1 MTGHEAAETVIEV
14 VGVSRRFGKKEA
26 LREVSLE
33 VRRGQVF
40 GLVGE
45 NGAGKTTLMQHLL
58 GAYKAKTGQVRVFG
72 IDPTYDPTAV
82 LSRIGYLSEDRD
94 LPLWMRVGEFMRYTQ
109 AFYPDWDETYAEQ
122 LRERFGLPLDMRIRK
137 LSRGEKARA
146 GLLAATHY
154 QLDSLGIP
162 GMGYG
167 ENGVPHDE
175 AARAI
180 IDEVRAYKGQGPSQV
195 TLMDRS
201 DDMYEAFI
209 TELGEG

>member
-1 MTGHEAAETVIEV
+1 MEHVPLAVGAALVTD
-14 VGVSRRFGKKEA
+14 GGKMSVDYIIHTPIMEQP
-26 LREVSLE
+26 
-33 VRRGQVF
+33 G
-40 GLVGE
+40 
-45 NGAGKTTLMQHLL
+45 
-58 GAYKAKTGQVRVFG
+58 
-72 IDPTYDPTAV
+72 
-82 LSRIGYLSEDRD
+82 
-94 LPLWMRVGEFMRYTQ
+94 MRVGVEN
-109 AFYPDWDETYAEQ
+109 
-122 LRERFGLPLDMRIRK
+122 IR
-137 LSRGEKARA
+137 RATRA

>member
-1 MTGHEAAETVIEV
+1 MPVNTSEFTTEIEV
-14 VGVSRRFGKKEA
+14 VQEDLLSYNGDGILVPTVSDCKMRSGLAGRVKRAAGVAVERDAMEHVPLAVGAALVTDGGKMSVDYIIHTPIMEQP
-26 LREVSLE
+26 
-33 VRRGQVF
+33 G
-40 GLVGE
+40 
-45 NGAGKTTLMQHLL
+45 
-58 GAYKAKTGQVRVFG
+58 
-72 IDPTYDPTAV
+72 
-82 LSRIGYLSEDRD
+82 
-94 LPLWMRVGEFMRYTQ
+94 MRVGVEN
-109 AFYPDWDETYAEQ
+109 
-122 LRERFGLPLDMRIRK
+122 IR
-137 LSRGEKARA
+137 RATRA